1 MQCRSNGV
9 LAGTWRQYNISYV
22 YIQKKKIYEKF
33 HSLQFAFTLS
43 ALPAPP
49 IHKKNEPREHKIAD
63 NDKAIFFIFLCVN
76 SEPPLQS
83 SQKIAEIGSI
93 F

>member
-1 MQCRSNGV
+1 MKSFIHCNLR
-9 LAGTWRQYNISYV
+9 LLYLL
-22 YIQKKKIYEKF
+22 F
-33 HSLQFAFTLS
+33 LLLPFT
-43 ALPAPP
+43 
-49 IHKKNEPREHKIAD
+49 KKNEPREHKIAD